1 MSTMSPETSP
11 RVKARVAGFLYLI
24 IIAGGLFAQIFVRD
38 RLVVT
43 GDAAATAQNI
53 IAHALR
59 YRLGF
64 SVEVFYL
71 LCNIPLTFLLY
82 DLFKAVN
89 RKLALVAGLFAFV
102 GTAIEGVALLAHYA
116 PLVLLGK
123 STMLAAFTTEQLQT
137 AAYVSIRMFD
147 YGFMIALSFFGCFCV
162 MMGYLIW
169 RSTFFPRVVGV
180 LLWVQGVAYLT
191 NSFAHFIAPAVG
203 AKVFPFLLVSGIAE
217 VSFCLTL
224 LIAAVNVPRWQAQK
238 LAQDGITGLGSG
250 HPPTLPA

>member
-1 MSTMSPETSP
+1 MSTIALDMSP
-11 RVKARVAGFLYLI
+11 RVKARLAGVLYLI
-24 IIAGGLFAQIFVRD
+24 IIVGGIFAQLFVRD

-43 GDAAATAQNI
+43 GDAAATSQNI
-53 IAHALR
+53 VSHALL

-89 RKLALVAGLFAFV
+89 RKLVVIAVLFSFV

-123 STMLAAFTTEQLQT
+123 STMLAAFTAEQLQT

-162 MMGYLIW
+162 TMGYLIW
-169 RSTFFPRVVGV
+169 RSTFFPRFVGA
-180 LLWVQGVAYLT
+180 LLCIQGAAYLT

-224 LIAAVNVPRWQAQK
+224 LIVGVNVQRWQE
-238 LAQDGITGLGSG
+238 QDSLR
-250 HPPTLPA
+250 LR

>member
-1 MSTMSPETSP
+1 MSTIALDMSP
-11 RVKARVAGFLYLI
+11 RVKARLAGVLYLI
-24 IIAGGLFAQIFVRD
+24 IIVGGIFAQLFVRD

-43 GDAAATAQNI
+43 GDAAATSQNI
-53 IAHALR
+53 VSHALL

-71 LCNIPLTFLLY
+71 LCNIPLSFLLY
-82 DLFKAVN
+82 DLFKAVH
-89 RKLALVAGLFAFV
+89 RKLVVIAVLFSFV

-123 STMLAAFTTEQLQT
+123 SAMLAAFTAEQLQT

-162 MMGYLIW
+162 TMGYLIW
-169 RSTFFPRVVGV
+169 RSTFFPRFVGA
-180 LLWVQGVAYLT
+180 LLCIQGAAYLT

-224 LIAAVNVPRWQAQK
+224 LIAAVNVQRWQE
-238 LAQDGITGLGSG
+238 QDSLR
-250 HPPTLPA
+250 LR

>member
-1 MSTMSPETSP
+1 MSTIALDMSP
-11 RVKARVAGFLYLI
+11 RVKARLAGVLYLI
-24 IIAGGLFAQIFVRD
+24 IIVGGIFAQLFVRD

-43 GDAAATAQNI
+43 GDAAATSQNI
-53 IAHALR
+53 VSHALL

-71 LCNIPLTFLLY
+71 LCNIPLSFLLY
-82 DLFKAVN
+82 DLFKAVH
-89 RKLALVAGLFAFV
+89 RKLVVIAVLFSFV

-123 STMLAAFTTEQLQT
+123 STMLAAFTAEQLQT

-162 MMGYLIW
+162 TMGYLIW
-169 RSTFFPRVVGV
+169 RSTFFPRFVGA
-180 LLWVQGVAYLT
+180 LLCVQGAGYLI

-224 LIAAVNVPRWQAQK
+224 LIVGVNVQRWQE
-238 LAQDGITGLGSG
+238 QDSLR
-250 HPPTLPA
+250 LR

>member
-1 MSTMSPETSP
+1 MSTIALEMSP
-11 RVKARVAGFLYLI
+11 RVKARLAGVLYLI
-24 IIAGGLFAQIFVRD
+24 IIVGGLFAQLFVRD

-43 GDAAATAQNI
+43 GDAAATSQNI
-53 IAHALR
+53 ISHALL

-82 DLFKAVN
+82 DLFKAVH
-89 RKLALVAGLFAFV
+89 RKLVVIAVLFSFV

-123 STMLAAFTTEQLQT
+123 STMLAAFTAEQLQT

-162 MMGYLIW
+162 TMGYLIW
-169 RSTFFPRVVGV
+169 RSTFFPRFVGA
-180 LLWVQGVAYLT
+180 LLCIQGAAYLT

-224 LIAAVNVPRWQAQK
+224 LIVGVNVQRWQE
-238 LAQDGITGLGSG
+238 QDSLR
-250 HPPTLPA
+250 LR

>member
-1 MSTMSPETSP
+1 MSTIAFETAP
-11 RVKARVAGFLYLI
+11 RVKARLAGFLYLI
-24 IIAGGLFAQIFVRD
+24 IIVGGLFAQIFVRD

-43 GDAAATAQNI
+43 GDAVATSQNI
-53 IAHALR
+53 ISHALL

-89 RKLALVAGLFAFV
+89 RKLALIAVLFSFV
-102 GTAIEGVALLAHYA
+102 GTAIEAVALLAHYA

-123 STMLAAFTTEQLQT
+123 SPMLAAFTTEQLQT

-147 YGFMIALSFFGCFCV
+147 YGFMIALSFFGCFCIT
-162 MMGYLIW
+162 MGYLIW
-169 RSTFFPRVVGV
+169 RSTFFPGFVGA
-180 LLWVQGVAYLT
+180 LLCIQGVAYLT

-224 LIAAVNVPRWQAQK
+224 LIVGVNVQRWQEQHSHRI
-238 LAQDGITGLGSG
+238 G
-250 HPPTLPA
+250 

>member
-1 MSTMSPETSP
+1 MSTIALDMSP
-11 RVKARVAGFLYLI
+11 RVKARLAGVLYLI
-24 IIAGGLFAQIFVRD
+24 IIVGGLFAQLFVRD

-43 GDAAATAQNI
+43 GDAAATSQNI
-53 IAHALR
+53 VSHALL

-82 DLFKAVN
+82 DLFKAVH
-89 RKLALVAGLFAFV
+89 RKLVVIAVLFSFV

-123 STMLAAFTTEQLQT
+123 SAMLAAFTAEQLQT

-162 MMGYLIW
+162 TMGYLIW
-169 RSTFFPRVVGV
+169 RSTFFPRFVGA
-180 LLWVQGVAYLT
+180 LLCIQGAAYLT

-224 LIAAVNVPRWQAQK
+224 LIVGVNVQRWQEEDS
-238 LAQDGITGLGSG
+238 LRLR
-250 HPPTLPA
+250 